1 MYIQQTTISSQIG
14 LNVNRDKTK
23 ILKIKPTSR
32 DPFIV
37 NGSALDE
44 VQSFTYLHI
53 IINQQGGTD
62 ADVKARIGKA
72 RMAFLQPKKQL
83 LKRIM
88 DMKLHSLNHTLS
100 SLNVLVNY

>member
-1 MYIQQTTISSQIG
+1 MHQQTTISSQIG

-32 DPFIV
+32 DPFIL
-37 NGSALDE
+37 NGSPLDE

-72 RMAFLQPKKQL
+72 RMAFLQPKN
-83 LKRIM
+83 IWSSG
-88 DMKLHSLNHTLS
+88 DMTLAAKMWK
-100 SLNVLVNY
+100 